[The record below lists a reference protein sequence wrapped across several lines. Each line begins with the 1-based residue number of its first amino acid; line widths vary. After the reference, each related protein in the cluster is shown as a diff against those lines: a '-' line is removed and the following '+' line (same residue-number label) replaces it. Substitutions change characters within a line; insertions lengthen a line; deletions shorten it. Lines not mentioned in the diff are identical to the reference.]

1 MLTNLIAMARVK
13 YTLAKS
19 DRGRAQQAQKI
30 GNRQHALKA
39 KSAAQE
45 MSPEAMAPTKRKGKA
60 SAEVPAKSKG
70 AAKAKASAKAKTK
83 SKGKAKAKASA
94 KSKCKVVSDGGRR
107 YLANPTPRLRLEA
120 KLAEARRATKME
132 EKLHRDLVFLWVCLY
147 HSEPSFV
154 STTQDGAWAVNASWL
169 PLESNFNLGCR

>member
-13 YTLAKS
+13 YTLTKS

-70 AAKAKASAKAKTK
+70 AAKAKASAKAKT
-83 SKGKAKAKASA
+83 